1 MKQYNFEDYF
11 SSLAIPETWATL
23 DEFIEW
29 FMDSRMPWMIPEDS
43 EVYRTDNASSI
54 ILFRHDRYQVELYVN
69 DPLSKVSLHGHP
81 GLDLSIMQMGRMN
94 PILWGNA
101 GKVLKSG
108 RKHDGNFG
116 SEKGT
121 VYLTFEKWVP
131 GIPMTSASVQWSGTT
146 VGPIHDE
153 LIKRHFPNAEIIDGV
168 SNLTIE
174 MVQGQ
179 IVMSKLKNHGTL

>member
-11 SSLAIPETWATL
+11 SSLTIPETWETL

-29 FMDSRMPWMIPEDS
+29 FMDSRMPWMIPVDS
-43 EVYRTDNASSI
+43 EVYVTDNASSL

-69 DPLSKVSLHGHP
+69 YPKTTAPLHGHP
-81 GLDLSIMQMGRMN
+81 GMDLITMQIGRMN
-94 PILWGNA
+94 PIQWA
-101 GKVLKSG
+101 STGKILKSG
-108 RKHDGNFG
+108 KKHSANFA

-121 VYLTFEKWVP
+121 IFLTFEKWLP

-153 LIKRHFPNAEIIDGV
+153 LIKKHYPDGGAKYDA
-168 SNLTIE
+168 S
-174 MVQGQ
+174 
-179 IVMSKLKNHGTL
+179 